1 MVRKNTE
8 KLKLGDQRTVIQEKG
23 YLPQNLYHITKEFQ
37 IKICLKRNKTK
48 GK

>member
-23 YLPQNLYHITKEFQ
+23 YLPQNLHHYKKNSNQNMFE
-37 IKICLKRNKTK
+37 KK
-48 GK
+48 